1 MHTEFLTP
9 QRFLM
14 VRADPGEDLLQV
26 LEGAVKGKNIQ
37 NGAILS
43 GVGSLTAYHVHV
55 AGTPSLPT
63 TDEHFRGEGAF
74 DIVSL
79 TGAILGGKVHPHMT
93 FANEQK
99 AMGGH
104 VHEGC
109 TVLTFAII
117 LIAELSGPSLAGW
130 DTSGAWS
137 EIPAGQSS
145 Q

>member
-1 MHTEFLTP
+1 
-9 QRFLM
+9 M
-14 VRADPGEDLLQV
+14 VRADPGQDLLQV
-26 LEGAVKGKNIQ
+26 LQATDERENIQ
-37 NGAILS
+37 NGAILY
-43 GVGSLTAYHVHV
+43 GVGSITAYHVHV
-55 AGTPSLPT
+55 VGTPSLPT
-63 TDEHFRGEGAF
+63 TNEHVRGEGAF
-74 DIVSL
+74 DIVAV
-79 TGAILGGKVHPHMT
+79 TGGILGGKVHAHMT
-93 FANEQK
+93 FANDQK

-117 LIAELSGPSLAGW
+117 LIAELAGASLAGW